1 MSAASWAQVR
11 AARLQTRSETR
22 ELPQPRAARDAPRG
36 LTRRAHP
43 RPRAAPRGT
52 RSQTAGRRSG
62 APGEA
67 PGPAA
72 RATAGHTGPLARGDS
87 TPQRFTPTKRG
98 DVRGSTVRHSAPG
111 RTGRAHAPREGPT
124 QERERDACTAPGPGD
139 QKLACGKQREGQ
151 LAARSAAWT
160 AETPAGVRGR
170 PRRQGW
176 GETASTAA
184 GKAD

>member
-1 MSAASWAQVR
+1 MSAASWAQAR

-72 RATAGHTGPLARGDS
+72 RATAGHTGPPARGDS

-124 QERERDACTAPGPGD
+124 QERERDACTAPGPG
-139 QKLACGKQREGQ
+139 GKQREGQ

-160 AETPAGVRGR
+160 AEAPAGVRGR